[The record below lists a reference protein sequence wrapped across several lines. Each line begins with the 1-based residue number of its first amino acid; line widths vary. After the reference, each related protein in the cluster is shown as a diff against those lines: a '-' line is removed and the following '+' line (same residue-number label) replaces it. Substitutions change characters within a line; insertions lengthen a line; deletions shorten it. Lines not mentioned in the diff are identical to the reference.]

1 MGISMSYVRVAIG
14 LIVIVNLLFM
24 SSCSFT
30 REVKTGGQAFDRK
43 QYDIAVTLLPAEF
56 EESLGPLKATK
67 AFQLGQSHYY
77 LKETKEAARWYAKA
91 AELDYGPVAYLELGR
106 MLKRLQRFDE
116 AEKAFLAAQSYNNSD
131 PIVNRE
137 LASVRVARQWADKP
151 DPTIR
156 IEDPGFNS
164 IYADYAPTFIDDNY
178 LVFTSDR
185 DEATGN
191 LIYDW
196 TGNKYSD
203 LFVVHKN
210 GSKVSSFDAML
221 NSEHNDGSFCIT
233 KDGQGL
239 YFTRCMSDTD
249 TEDAH
254 CALYYSA
261 KDNELWSDPV
271 LVDFFGP
278 KVSFGQPALLENDSV
293 LVFTA
298 RTEAYGYDLFYSV
311 LEEEG
316 WSLPERMP
324 ESINTQGDEYF
335 PTAHEDTL
343 YFSSDYLAGMGGLDI
358 FKTYLRYDGS
368 WSPPLNLQA
377 PINSTEDDFHYV
389 VDPTT
394 PDRSGF
400 ITSNRAGDTDDD
412 IYRWRYVPPAVTD
425 TIDVDTET
433 PDRLL
438 YLAGVV
444 YTPTY
449 AEENNPNS
457 QVTGRKPIAG
467 ATVEIG
473 PGLTLTSDKDG
484 RFISAITPNTDYQI
498 KASKRGYLNN
508 VYAFNTAEYQIPD
521 GEEIYT
527 INIEIPL
534 DQIFAGVEI
543 VLQDIYY
550 DFDKWNIRP
559 DAMPT
564 LNKLA
569 ELLRNNPQIDIEL
582 ASHTDCRGDDA
593 YNQNLSQKRAQSA
606 VRYIEQNGISGARM
620 TPVGYGESRPADD
633 CPCES
638 CTEEQHQSN
647 RRTTFTI
654 VEK

>member
-1 MGISMSYVRVAIG
+1 MGIVA
-14 LIVIVNLLFM
+14 LVLVLFL
-24 SSCSFT
+24 SGCSFT

-43 QYDIAVTLLPAEF
+43 QYDIAVTLLPNEF
-56 EESLGPLKATK
+56 EESSGPLKATK

-77 LKETKEAARWYAKA
+77 LKETKEAAQWYAKA

-106 MLKRLQRFDE
+106 MLKRLQRFDD
-116 AEKAFLAAQSYNNSD
+116 AEKAFLAAQSYSSSD

-137 LASVRVARQWADKP
+137 LASVRVARQWAESP
-151 DPTIR
+151 DPRIK

-164 IYADYAPTFIDDNY
+164 IYADYAPTFIDENY

-233 KDGQGL
+233 TDGSGL
-239 YFTRCMSDTD
+239 YFTRCVSETD
-249 TEDAH
+249 VEDAY

-261 KDNELWSDPV
+261 KDNELWSEPV
-271 LVDFFGP
+271 LIDFFGP

-298 RTEAYGYDLFYSV
+298 RTDAFGYDLFYSV
-311 LEEEG
+311 LDEEG

-335 PTAHEDTL
+335 PTAHQDTL
-343 YFSSDYLAGMGGLDI
+343 YFSSNYLAGMGGLDI

-377 PINSTEDDFHYV
+377 PINSTEDDFHFI
-389 VDPTT
+389 VDPVAS
-394 PDRSGF
+394 DKRGF
-400 ITSNRAGDTDDD
+400 FTSNRAGDTDDD
-412 IYRWRYVPPAVTD
+412 IYRWRYVPPVVTD
-425 TIDVDTET
+425 TLDQET
-433 PDRLL
+433 GTSPLVQL

-449 AEENNPNS
+449 EVEGNPNS
-457 QVTGRKPIAG
+457 KIIGREPIAG
-467 ATVEIG
+467 AKVEIA
-473 PGLTLTSDKDG
+473 PEITLTTDKDG
-484 RFISAITPNTDYQI
+484 RFISAISPNTNYQI
-498 KASKRGYLNN
+498 KASKRGFLNN
-508 VYAFNTAEYQIPD
+508 VYALNTSDIDIPD
-521 GEEIYT
+521 DEEIYT

-534 DQIFAGVEI
+534 DRIYAGVEI

-564 LNKLA
+564 LNKLT
-569 ELLRNNPQIDIEL
+569 ELLRNNPQIDIVL
-582 ASHTDCRGDDA
+582 ASHTDCRGDEV

-606 VRYIEQNGISGARM
+606 VRYIEQNGIAGTRM
-620 TPVGYGESRPADD
+620 TPVGYGESRLAEN
-633 CPCES
+633 CICES
-638 CTEEQHQSN
+638 CTESQHQSN
-647 RRTTFTI
+647 RRTTFTV